1 MPDDLIE
8 PTWRDQKMHERGRWH
23 FSGATKDGQVFNK
36 WGMIPAIGKSY
47 LQSSVGM
54 KSPDLLRERLENKDR
69 E

>member
-1 MPDDLIE
+1 
-8 PTWRDQKMHERGRWH
+8 MHERGRWH

-54 KSPDLLRERLENKDR
+54 KSPDLLRERLENNDR